1 MRLAVSQ
8 KTEPMKRNTIVL
20 FRADRPFFL
29 FSKNMETQITIVNP
43 EDYNIEQGKAQ
54 ELLGNLPSILKD
66 REPLSSEYESVL
78 QLDIEA
84 PETSK
89 KAKELRLRIR
99 DNRTKGIE
107 FWHKN
112 TKELF
117 LRGGQFV
124 DSIKRMQS
132 SINLGMEEKLEEIER
147 YFENKE
153 KERKEKLKNERIE
166 IISPFTEFVPLGIDF
181 GEIQEEEFLKI
192 FNGAKLQK
200 EADDKRKEDEAEQ
213 ERKRIE
219 KEKEDE
225 RLRIIKEEREKA
237 EKEKEEAIQKER
249 EEAKQRI
256 EDQKEKARKAKE
268 YAKRKAD
275 QELAEQ
281 ARRAKENE
289 DRIKQDAENARLA
302 LIAEQKAAEDARIK
316 AIEDAKKAKEEAE
329 KKEREERERAEK
341 NAKFKKWLSD
351 NNFDPSKMEWKRNG
365 NHFEIWS
372 LPQKIAETVI

>member
-1 MRLAVSQ
+1 
-8 KTEPMKRNTIVL
+8 
-20 FRADRPFFL
+20 
-29 FSKNMETQITIVNP
+29 METQITIVNP

-329 KKEREERERAEK
+329 EKARAAREREEK
-341 NAKFKKWLSD
+341 NAQFKNWLSAK
-351 NNFDPSKMEWKRNG
+351 NFDSSQMK
-365 NHFEIWS
+365 
-372 LPQKIAETVI
+372 